1 MNSKQKKRYIISL
14 FVVVL
19 GLIVVLTSTSY
30 ALLKGQT
37 MSNKEQVIKT
47 GSVELSLIENFE
59 SVDLGLS
66 PISDT
71 KGLMSN
77 NIYEFSISNIGDVK
91 AKYSVFLENKPDS
104 SYTGKSISDD
114 YIKVSLEVNGEKKG
128 PYKLSEVKNI
138 IDSNIIYKN
147 EIINYKMRI
156 WLDENANSSYNTT
169 DKTFLKLRV
178 KAEQSS

>member
-1 MNSKQKKRYIISL
+1 MSSKQKKRYIISL
-14 FVVVL
+14 FVVAL
-19 GLIVVLTSTSY
+19 GLITAITSTSY

-37 MSNKEQVIKT
+37 MSSEEQVIKT
-47 GSVELSLIENFE
+47 GSVELSLVENFE

-66 PISDT
+66 PSSDT
-71 KGLMSN
+71 KALMN
-77 NIYEFSISNIGDVK
+77 DNVYEFSISNIGDIK
-91 AKYSVFLENKPDS
+91 AKYTVFLENKPDS

-128 PYKLSEVKNI
+128 PYRLSDVKNI
-138 IDSNIIYKN
+138 IDNNIIYKN

-156 WLDENANSSYNTT
+156 WLDDSKNSYNTT
-169 DKTFLKLRV
+169 DKAFLKLRV

>member
-1 MNSKQKKRYIISL
+1 MSSNQKKRYIISL

-19 GLIVVLTSTSY
+19 GLIAVTTSTSY

-47 GSVELSLIENFE
+47 GSIELSLVENFE

-66 PISDT
+66 PTSDA
-71 KGLMSN
+71 KGLMNDS
-77 NIYEFSISNIGDVK
+77 IYEFSISNIGDEK
-91 AKYSVFLENKPDS
+91 AKYTVFLENKPDS
-104 SYTGKSISDD
+104 SYTGKSITDN

-128 PYKLSEVKNI
+128 PYKLSDVKNM

-147 EIINYKMRI
+147 EIINYKMKI
-156 WLDENANSSYNTT
+156 WLDDSNKSYNQT